1 MPEATVLGAGGHTS
15 MKQVILKQLNMEKY
29 KRRELEEQPDTS
41 DQEPSQDGGN
51 DQQLGLEFSDSLYDD
66 AEQEIQ
72 SIWKSED
79 IKEYNFD
86 TTACHLESSQ
96 NVQGGKGPLCNHQ
109 EWE

>member
-1 MPEATVLGAGGHTS
+1 

-29 KRRELEEQPDTS
+29 KRREIEEQPDTS

-72 SIWKSED
+72 SIWKAED
-79 IKEYNFD
+79 ITYLKTKKCIERGE
-86 TTACHLESSQ
+86 ESDI
-96 NVQGGKGPLCNHQ
+96 
-109 EWE
+109 